1 MPRFL
6 IHGWATNA
14 TIWPNWLL
22 STKTCCY
29 QSPHYPDYSK
39 LVTAFL
45 DHYDQHRQPI
55 DLIGWSLGGMLALQL
70 AAEHPDKIN
79 NLILISST
87 PRFTIGDDYF
97 AGLPTSIVKNLA
109 RKLLKNPRQTQL
121 DFYQLMFTTQEQVSN
136 DTFIIEQAP
145 LLANLET
152 PTLQNGLNYLLETD
166 LRFLLSSI
174 QVPCHI
180 FHGTEDGICP
190 LEAGNYL
197 ASHLPNATLTLISGA
212 GHMPFYTQS
221 NYCKSQL
228 LTIIAPMSYNMKEAA
243 LYD

>member
-14 TIWPNWLL
+14 TIWPDWLL
-22 STKTCCY
+22 TNKTCCY

-39 LVTAFL
+39 LVAAFL
-45 DHYDQHRQPI
+45 AHYSQYRQPI

-87 PRFTIGDDYF
+87 PRFTICENYF
-97 AGLPTSIVKNLA
+97 AGLPVGIVKNLA
-109 RKLLKNPRQTQL
+109 RKLLKNRRQAQL
-121 DFYQLMFTTQEQVSN
+121 DFYQLMFAAQEQTIN
-136 DTFIIEQAP
+136 DTFIVEQAP

-152 PTLQNGLNYLLETD
+152 AALQNGLNYLLQTD
-166 LRFLLSSI
+166 LRSLLPSI

-180 FHGTEDGICP
+180 FHGREDGICP
-190 LEAGNYL
+190 PDAGQYL
-197 ASHLPNATLTLISGA
+197 ANHLPNATLTLIAGA
-212 GHMPFYTQS
+212 GHIPFYTQS

-228 LTIIAPMSYNMKEAA
+228 LTIITPISYNMKEATR
-243 LYD
+243 YD